1 MAVWYR
7 QRPALTGQRWCK
19 SGASNKLKGMAADTF
34 CRFES
39 LLQKTQQLQVQALAE
54 LLGHVEAISSC
65 KGRTEES
72 LESVMRFAERQD

>member
-1 MAVWYR
+1 
-7 QRPALTGQRWCK
+7 
-19 SGASNKLKGMAADTF
+19 MAADTF